1 MRIYTFAAALKE
13 ALDNRFVGL
22 ETDEAV
28 TAIHY
33 IFHIAL
39 NGDDAPAKTVLDFI
53 ETLDDNDAY
62 DFRMVSMKNNFRMI
76 APGTEAAN
84 RQIVMTLGSPRM
96 PPLHAAA
103 LVRAG
108 RDAGL
113 TAIGEEELLA
123 LFAPN
128 KLAGKELIDA
138 INALPVAVSPEQL
151 QILAKGV
158 LSPFENAIQNGLP
171 PAALS
176 AVE

>member
-1 MRIYTFAAALKE
+1 MR
-13 ALDNRFVGL
+13 
-22 ETDEAV
+22 
-28 TAIHY
+28 
-33 IFHIAL
+33 
-39 NGDDAPAKTVLDFI
+39 P
-53 ETLDDNDAY
+53 
-62 DFRMVSMKNNFRMI
+62 
-76 APGTEAAN
+76 
-84 RQIVMTLGSPRM
+84 
-96 PPLHAAA
+96 

-138 INALPVAVSPEQL
+138 INALPVAVSSEQL